1 MSQVTRLVVLVA
13 MAFLLGAC
21 RHGASLRQADP
32 VPVLPLFGPVVG
44 HEVIGGRADDRE
56 DLVWLLAGGGDVV
69 RVELKNRVANRVR
82 IPNAAGG
89 CWGLARLREG
99 SLWTLKGRSALLQ
112 IAQDGSIVRVIAL
125 AESHFGLYANG
136 DRLVYQPARFVQS
149 GPLLFS
155 GLPGEAHPAA
165 WSTIAAREFP
175 TLARASAAAL
185 NMIAC
190 GSSRTDER
198 PCWFPD
204 DTAVSLVR
212 EDGST
217 RRLPL
222 DGLTRVAPEV
232 LLTSDNPAR
241 PLRDV
246 SVAED
251 GSLWVLSSGTA
262 PTGRD
267 EETGG
272 WLLARYTSAGRLVR
286 IFRLEDPVRLLL
298 RAEPS
303 RLTVLT
309 GAGLVAQ
316 VMP

>member
-1 MSQVTRLVVLVA
+1 MWAT
-13 MAFLLGAC
+13 MAILLTAC
-21 RHGASLRQADP
+21 GRGASQPHVEP

-69 RVELKNRVANRVR
+69 RIHLKNDTASRTTIVG
-82 IPNAAGG
+82 AGG
-89 CWGLARLREG
+89 SCWGLARLREG

-112 IAQDGSIVRVIAL
+112 IAPDGRIAREIAL

-136 DRLVYQPARFVQS
+136 DRLVYQPARFVQA

-155 GLPGEAHPAA
+155 GLPGERHPAA

-212 EDGST
+212 ENGST
-217 RRLPL
+217 RRLAL
-222 DGLTRVAPEV
+222 DGLVRVAPEM

-262 PTGRD
+262 PPDRR

-272 WLLARYTSAGRLVR
+272 WLLARYTAAGRLVQ
-286 IFRLEDPVRLLL
+286 IKRLTDPVRLLL

-309 GAGLVAQ
+309 GAGMVAE
-316 VMP
+316 VKP

>member
-1 MSQVTRLVVLVA
+1 MSVVLAVL
-13 MAFLLGAC
+13 FTAC
-21 RHGASLRQADP
+21 RHGASQPPLN
-32 VPVLPLFGPVVG
+32 PVLVRPLFGPVVG
-44 HEVIGGRADDRE
+44 HEVIGGRSDDRE
-56 DLVWLLAGGGDVV
+56 DRVWLLAGGGEVV
-69 RVELKNRVANRVR
+69 TVDLKIAVASRATIV
-82 IPNAAGG
+82 NAAGS
-89 CWGLARLREG
+89 CWGLARLRDG

-112 IAQDGSIVRVIAL
+112 IAPNGSVPREIAL
-125 AESHFGLYANG
+125 PESHFGLYANG
-136 DRLVYQPARFVQS
+136 DRLVYQPARFVQT

-155 GLPGEAHPAA
+155 GLPGERHPAA
-165 WSTIAAREFP
+165 WSTMAAREFP
-175 TLARASAAAL
+175 ALARASAAAL

-190 GSSRTDER
+190 GSSRTAER

-217 RRLPL
+217 RRLAL

-251 GSLWVLSSGTA
+251 GSLWVLSSGIA
-262 PTGRD
+262 PPDRRQ
-267 EETGG
+267 ETGG
-272 WLLARYTSAGRLVR
+272 WLLARYTASGGLVYIRRLA
-286 IFRLEDPVRLLL
+286 DPVRLLL

-303 RLTVLT
+303 RLIVLT
-309 GAGLVAQ
+309 GPGMVAE
-316 VMP
+316 VKP